1 MDLYNMLSNISNIDI
16 ETEIKNAITKIKK
29 EYNNLTTDRTCFIY
43 SSLIYEELSKK
54 HILTKIISTK
64 DFNMEYEH
72 RFILIPYQQDNY
84 FLIDLTYQQ
93 FFNKVPTYFQSL
105 IENGYQLVT
114 KDDIKFYI
122 DLIINATSKKIT
134 NNEQNKYSSK

>member
-1 MDLYNMLSNISNIDI
+1 
-16 ETEIKNAITKIKK
+16 
-29 EYNNLTTDRTCFIY
+29 
-43 SSLIYEELSKK
+43 
-54 HILTKIISTK
+54 
-64 DFNMEYEH
+64 MEYEH